1 MSTKRKYKKS
11 RPFSQMY
18 VLINKEGEIYA
29 GLKRGYI
36 QWSDNWLEA
45 KPLFK
50 ENTAWL
56 LEFNPGA
63 ELIKEEELI

>member
-18 VLINKEGEIYA
+18 AVINKEGEIYT
-29 GLKRGYI
+29 GLKSGCI
-36 QWSDNWLEA
+36 QWSYNWSEY
-45 KPLFK
+45 KPLFE

-56 LEFNPGA
+56 LRFNPGA